1 MLGSIN
7 AIMIILPCL
16 QYFPIYLIII
26 AIKVY
31 YLIRNQSS
39 MFEKEVVI
47 DGRGH
52 LLGRLASKVA
62 KEILNGQRVVIVRCE
77 LLLRSGS
84 LFRNKLKYHEFLG
97 KGMNTNPRRGQ
108 FHFRSPSRIFWRTVR
123 GMLPHKTPKAAAALG
138 RMKVFEG
145 IPYPYD
151 QKRRMVV
158 PDALKV
164 LRLKAHRKFCVLG
177 DLAKQIGWTKSA
189 LVERLEEKRKVKAD
203 KFWQLKEKKVKAR
216 AQAKGSKDLV
226 KVNEELA
233 KYGF

>member
-1 MLGSIN
+1 
-7 AIMIILPCL
+7 
-16 QYFPIYLIII
+16 
-26 AIKVY
+26 
-31 YLIRNQSS
+31 
-39 MFEKEVVI
+39 MFEKEIVI

-62 KEILNGQRVVIVRCE
+62 KELLNGQRVVVVRCE

-84 LFRNKLKYHEFLG
+84 LFRNKLKFHEFLN

-108 FHFRSPSRIFWRTVR
+108 FHFRTPSRIFWRTVR
-123 GMLPHKTPKAAAALG
+123 GMLPHKAPRGAAALG
-138 RMKVFEG
+138 RLKVFEG

-164 LRLKAHRKFCVLG
+164 LRLKSHRKFCVLG
-177 DLAKQIGWTKSA
+177 DLAKQVGWTRSD
-189 LVERLEEKRKVKAD
+189 LVERLESKRKAKAD
-203 KFWQLKEKKVKAR
+203 KFYQAKQKKVKAR
-216 AQAKGSKDLV
+216 QQAKGSKDLQQ
-226 KVNEELA
+226 VNAELA